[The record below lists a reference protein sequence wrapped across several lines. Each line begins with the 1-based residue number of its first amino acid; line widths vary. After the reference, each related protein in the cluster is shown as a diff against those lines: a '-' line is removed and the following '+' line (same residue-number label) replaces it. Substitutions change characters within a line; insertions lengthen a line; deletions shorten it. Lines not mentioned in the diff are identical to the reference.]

1 MDYDLS
7 NMSILSFIREYE
19 AIVKARKEE
28 TEYEAQRL
36 PYEGADYKKLV
47 KYVVESTK
55 QFDQSLC
62 WNWAESVLNQ
72 SLSITDMKAVTN
84 RAIADLDNLG
94 GVEDFGDEEKNK
106 LINVYLAMRA
116 MEMVRQQRGF
126 FFKIFSFRIN
136 RREKEYFNQLVAAKD
151 RFIARGFPVAE
162 LRQEVYVSIMKPVYE
177 DVEKRL
183 ASQERAKEEEKERQ
197 EKLRNLPKVV
207 DALKPRMQDPAL
219 KSSVVDAIMKKL
231 PNCRWEK
238 ELQKTMLAATMM
250 EPLIK
255 KVQEGNEV
263 FDEEAPLGKNPR
275 HLMIYT
281 VKMVFQEAMMFTAS
295 LGYLYTKTQLI
306 AAQVITDEIMKNYSP
321 VALDG
326 KKYAEFA
333 EGYMFEDLD
342 AIEEIFDVEENEP
355 YYYEAKR
362 EYNAMKSEKIQVP
375 EGNVI
380 ANEPVVEPVQQETI
394 LQEPIINK

>member
-1 MDYDLS
+1 V
-7 NMSILSFIREYE
+7 SFIQEYE
-19 AIVKARKEE
+19 AIMQARKEE
-28 TEYEAQRL
+28 TEYGKDRT
-36 PYEGADYKKLV
+36 PYVGENYKGLV
-47 KYVVESTK
+47 QYLVDSTK
-55 QFDQSLC
+55 EYDQALC
-62 WNWAESVLNQ
+62 WIWAEDVVKEK
-72 SLSITDMKAVTN
+72 LSINDMKAVTD
-84 RAIADLDNLG
+84 RAIADLDALKA
-94 GVEDFGDEEKNK
+94 EDEFGDVERDK
-106 LINVYLAMRA
+106 LANVYWAMKA
-116 MEMVRQQRGF
+116 MEMVRQQRGI

-136 RREKEYFNQLVAAKD
+136 GREKEYFNQLVAAKD
-151 RFIARGFPVAE
+151 RFIAKGFPVAE
-162 LRQEVYVSIMKPVYE
+162 VQKVAYKSVMKEFYE
-177 DVEKRL
+177 DVEKGFKAQQQVRDNQKQN
-183 ASQERAKEEEKERQ
+183 SEKA
-197 EKLRNLPKVV
+197 RNLPKMAESMQPFTQDVT
-207 DALKPRMQDPAL
+207 LKDRA
-219 KSSVVDAIMKKL
+219 VGEIVAKL
-231 PNCRWEK
+231 PQCRWEK

-333 EGYMFEDLD
+333 EGYMFEDSD
-342 AIEEIFDVEENEP
+342 ALEEIFDVEENEP
-355 YYYEAKR
+355 YYYEAKK

-375 EGNVI
+375 EVNVI
-380 ANEPVVEPVQQETI
+380 ANEPVSGPVQQVAI
-394 LQEPIINK
+394 VQEPIINK